1 MFFFRICSS
10 VRWQPAPIMHPSV
23 TVTLFPTK
31 HFDSKILLSPILHAS
46 TVQSTSNT
54 LLAPIV
60 NTGTVS
66 VSCLSKGSLKKSH
79 KVIHYYRT
87 LIINYRWIILA
98 CSSIKHFSPI
108 IIGPASAMIVALG
121 CTIVPAPIVISP
133 LSFDSSQTRAPTK
146 IFILKFYK
154 TLADHRYMQIDCSY
168 LCLEDMFLL

>member
-1 MFFFRICSS
+1 
-10 VRWQPAPIMHPSV
+10 MHPSV

-46 TVQSTSNT
+46 TVQSTSKT
-54 LLAPIV
+54 LFAPIV

-66 VSCLSKGSLKKSH
+66 ASCLSKGSLKELQMIYQH
-79 KVIHYYRT
+79 QD
-87 LIINYRWIILA
+87 LIVNYRWIILA

-133 LSFDSSQTRAPTK
+133 LSLDSSQTRAPTR
-146 IFILKFYK
+146 IFMLQFRK
-154 TLADHRYMQIDCSY
+154 TLTGQSYMQINYSY
-168 LCLEDMFLL
+168 LCLEDILIMGDYIYISTAGKTLK